1 MIIVGNSVGIA
12 GMAKEAKKLGDKQV
26 AALKTPGFYS
36 VGGVPGLALR
46 IALKTGSDGL
56 ARSWILRT
64 ATGEVRTSS
73 TGKLFAA
80 RRDFGLGGY
89 PDVSLAEARQKA
101 AEIRRQLRAG
111 IDPAAEKKSAR
122 MALLVARNK
131 ERTFADVAKDCHS
144 VRVSEFRNAKHAAQW
159 ITTLENYAYPYIGHL
174 PVSEVTTAHLAALL
188 RPIWEVKHETAT
200 RVRQRIAAVLDYAV
214 AAGLRT
220 GANPA
225 DARSSLKELLPKS
238 SAVRRKAGGTR
249 HHERVPVAQ
258 IPAFMADLRTR
269 ISISAKAL
277 EFAILTASRSKE
289 VREATWREIDS
300 DSRVWCIAPERMK
313 AGKAHRVPLSVAALE
328 IIISLPRNSDICFAN
343 TKGKALSD
351 SALSKL
357 IKDMHAQ
364 AIKAGGI
371 GYLDP
376 ANGRVAVPH
385 GTARSSFKD
394 WCRSSAEYPDE
405 WSELA
410 LAHVS
415 SDATRAAYA
424 RDELLEERR
433 LLMQAWAD
441 YCGGADNAK
450 P

>member
-12 GMAKEAKKLGDKQV
+12 DMAKEAKKLGDKQV

-73 TGKLFAA
+73 TGKLFTA

-111 IDPAAEKKSAR
+111 IDPVAEKKSAR
-122 MALLVARNK
+122 MALLVARSK

-144 VRVSEFRNAKHAAQW
+144 VRVSEFGNPKHAAQW
-159 ITTLENYAYPYIGHL
+159 ITTLERYAYPYIGHL
-174 PVSEVTTAHLAALL
+174 PVSEINTAHIAELL
-188 RPIWEVKHETAT
+188 RPIWIVRHETAT
-200 RVRQRIAAVLDYAV
+200 RVRQRIAVVLDYAV

-225 DARSSLKELLPKS
+225 DARSSLKDLLPKS
-238 SAVRRKAGGTR
+238 SAVRRKAGGTK
-249 HHERVPVAQ
+249 HHARVPVAQ

-277 EFAILTASRSKE
+277 EFAILTASRSRE
-289 VREATWREIDS
+289 VREATWREVNL

-313 AGKAHRVPLSVAALE
+313 TRKAHRVPLSNAVIELLE
-328 IIISLPRNSDICFAN
+328 SLPRNGEICF
-343 TKGKALSD
+343 TSTQGRALSD
-351 SALSKL
+351 AALSKL
-357 IKDMHAQ
+357 VKDMHTQ

-376 ANGRVAVPH
+376 ANNRIATPH

-394 WCRSSAEYPDE
+394 WCRTRPEYPDE

-424 RDELLEERR
+424 RDGLLEERR

-441 YCGGADNAK
+441 FCYAK